1 MMLGMVRDE
10 QGATTRYKSPEA
22 IRGLQQSLRDGL
34 GLPRTK
40 TMNPSRNRVE
50 FVLVA
55 REEDGPSRWAPSAAF
70 SEAELVRDGEGRG

>member
-1 MMLGMVRDE
+1 MLGMVRDE

-34 GLPRTK
+34 GLPRAK
-40 TMNPSRNRVE
+40 TVNPSRNRVE

-55 REEDGPSRWAPSAAF
+55 REEDGPGRWAPPAVAQKGN
-70 SEAELVRDGEGRG
+70 AQR